1 MWRTLLLVMAAQRE
15 VFPQYHHNVN
25 KLKSVLGIQG
35 DDDPPTEVLDLFKE
49 KMYDVQSTM
58 NTIFE
63 LGGLEKW
70 RQTRA
75 RLPPPDSPPGRSQ
88 SAPPSSKRQ
97 KPDGSTSQID
107 LTPSERA
114 GLGEAESLASGAVTA
129 TVDAIVE
136 GLKSVLVDL
145 PKQVANATAAAV
157 RAFDLAE
164 EEKAA
169 AAATRQSA
177 APFVAKIDACKNCFD
192 IGKLEG
198 FRFDVRH
205 GDIVCICCFRYASS
219 NYVPQALRAR
229 TARNV
234 GVIAGVRDSST
245 HGVVRGFR
253 TVKTAVKQHVQ
264 TQIHQWCSHHEVVES
279 QYASERRR
287 AGVIISKLILQA
299 LGTAHYPPSS
309 LHCTHTHTHAHTH
322 TRARARARAP
332 LRLCRAAGRQMPRL
346 RSVL

>member
-1 MWRTLLLVMAAQRE
+1 MAAQRE
-15 VFPQYHHNVN
+15 VFPQYHHNVD

-63 LGGLEKW
+63 SGGLEKW

-114 GLGEAESLASGAVTA
+114 GLGEAESLASGAVAA

-157 RAFDLAE
+157 LLPT
-164 EEKAA
+164 AA
-169 AAATRQSA
+169 AVALIQLSMTCRHLVLSGESLSCCLSCSPSGHLGQAFNPGTARPA
-177 APFVAKIDACKNCFD
+177 AP
-192 IGKLEG
+192 
-198 FRFDVRH
+198 
-205 GDIVCICCFRYASS
+205 SS
-219 NYVPQALRAR
+219 
-229 TARNV
+229 
-234 GVIAGVRDSST
+234 
-245 HGVVRGFR
+245 
-253 TVKTAVKQHVQ
+253 
-264 TQIHQWCSHHEVVES
+264 
-279 QYASERRR
+279 
-287 AGVIISKLILQA
+287 
-299 LGTAHYPPSS
+299 
-309 LHCTHTHTHAHTH
+309 
-322 TRARARARAP
+322 
-332 LRLCRAAGRQMPRL
+332 
-346 RSVL
+346 